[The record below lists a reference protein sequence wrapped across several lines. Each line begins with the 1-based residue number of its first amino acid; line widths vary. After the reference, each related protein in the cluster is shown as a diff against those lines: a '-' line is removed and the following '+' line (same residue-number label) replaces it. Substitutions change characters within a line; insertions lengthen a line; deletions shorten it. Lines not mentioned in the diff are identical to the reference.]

1 MAMTLREKLKSKPW
15 WKRVFATWL
24 MFVIL
29 SVLFKALV
37 FRRDDPLDRIV
48 ISSVITGL
56 IFSMVLNLFFLKEK
70 KVE

>member
-1 MAMTLREKLKSKPW
+1 MTFREKLQSKPW

-29 SVLFKALV
+29 SILFKALV

-48 ISSVITGL
+48 ISAVLTGL
-56 IFSMVLNLFFLKEK
+56 IFSLVLNLFFLKEK
-70 KVE
+70 KAE